1 MAQVRFEAFYDGIGE
16 VMRSDEV
23 TGPMAH
29 EASVIAQKAN
39 SAAVASGISLG
50 ARVVLSE
57 REKDGRPEAQAR
69 ADVSEADTNQAL
81 TIMRKVADV

>member
-23 TGPMAH
+23 TGPMAR
-29 EASVIAQKAN
+29 EASEIAHKAN
-39 SAAVASGISLG
+39 ASALAHGLALG
-50 ARVVLSE
+50 AHVALSE

-69 ADVSEADTNQAL
+69 ADVDETDAWQAL